1 MRPAERLYMHVILK
15 RNVDSVYW
23 EWQNQTILFTS
34 DDDTVDVGGGE
45 ADASPSRSAA
55 AEGFAINCSR
65 NAATFPAKPAVS
77 RSYNSHKG
85 SSTIVQLFDVFEFFV
100 LTKEAT

>member
-1 MRPAERLYMHVILK
+1 MYIENDKTK
-15 RNVDSVYW
+15 RF
-23 EWQNQTILFTS
+23 FTS